1 MLIINAPCAQKEFP
15 YTHTHAHAEQADRQT
30 FNTHTHVQSTLAYL
44 CCVFCVAA
52 FTLPFPF
59 ELDMLNAVGF
69 ARSLAR
75 LMTAIILQ

>member
-1 MLIINAPCAQKEFP
+1 MRLALRERVA
-15 YTHTHAHAEQADRQT
+15 THTHAQADRQT
-30 FNTHTHVQSTLAYL
+30 FNTQAHTHTHVQRTLAYL
-44 CCVFCVAA
+44 RCVFCVAA

>member
-1 MLIINAPCAQKEFP
+1 MRLALRERVA
-15 YTHTHAHAEQADRQT
+15 THTRTHMHNKQT
-30 FNTHTHVQSTLAYL
+30 DKHLTHTHVQRTLAYL
-44 CCVFCVAA
+44 RCVFCVAA